1 MNFKFSSS
9 TYATIACAL
18 NTPVASAII
27 WVAWRTHTSHC
38 SLIHMLAHPGLSS
51 ELITYIA
58 RVYAR
63 WWSPQSQIM
72 GICLPASSVSMQ
84 RLGLTTQ

>member
-1 MNFKFSSS
+1 MNFKFSSG

-18 NTPVASAII
+18 NKPVASAII
-27 WVAWRTHTSHC
+27 WVAWRGRIRAIVRS
-38 SLIHMLAHPGLSS
+38 HMLAHPC

-58 RVYAR
+58 RAYTR

-72 GICLPASSVSMQ
+72 GICLFASSVSMQ
-84 RLGLTTQ
+84 RLGTNRTMI